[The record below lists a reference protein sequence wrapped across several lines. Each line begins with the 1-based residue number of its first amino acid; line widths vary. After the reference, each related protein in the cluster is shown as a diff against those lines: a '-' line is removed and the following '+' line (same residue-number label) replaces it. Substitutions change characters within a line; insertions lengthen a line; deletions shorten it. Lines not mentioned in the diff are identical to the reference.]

1 MPNHLEPARN
11 NWDAVLTVPK
21 ELRGKYGLPNL
32 RFRKSTGTTDKR
44 LACKIASQYVAGW
57 QIQIEQ
63 AKGADTS
70 VLSDAMQFRSDIENA
85 RDAEHRR
92 ELEELLVT
100 HVEGIEKVQ
109 GFVKAKEFYAVSSG
123 KQTPSSTY
131 FIQWKAY
138 AEAHLKAK
146 TADQWGRDIQEFINH
161 FPTLEG
167 VTTRTVRLWLDKLES
182 KGKGL
187 SRYLS
192 ACRNYWKY
200 IQPYEE
206 SLSEVEPFRDAL
218 SHKRRKKDKADSR
231 DAWTKEEVLTLFN
244 AATSKGKQDLVDLI
258 TLAAY
263 TGARIE
269 EICSLKVEDV
279 TSNAFNIIDAKTKA
293 GIRAIPIHSKIE
305 AVVKRL
311 KENSEDG
318 YLLSGLTFN
327 KYGDRSNAIGKRF
340 GTLKSGLGFNRDKST
355 HSFRHSLITFLDDAG
370 VQLTHIQDIVGHEKA
385 GTTGKVYN
393 KPAPVS
399 VLKQDIEN
407 LIYPLP
413 ELN

>member
-11 NWDAVLTVPK
+11 NWDAILTVPK

-57 QIQIEQ
+57 QILIEQ

-70 VLSDAMQFRSDIENA
+70 VLSDAMQFRADRENA

-92 ELEELLVT
+92 VLEEVLIT
-100 HVEGIEKVQ
+100 HVEGIEKAQ
-109 GFVKAKEFYAVSSG
+109 GLEKAKEFYAVAQS

-131 FIQWKAY
+131 FTQWKTY
-138 AEAHLKAK
+138 AEANLKAK
-146 TADQWGRDIQEFINH
+146 TADQWGRDIQEFINQ
-161 FPTLEG
+161 FPTLDT
-167 VTTRTVRLWLDKLES
+167 VSTRTVRLWLDKLES

-187 SRYLS
+187 GRYLS
-192 ACRNYWKY
+192 ACRNYWKF

-206 SLSEVEPFRDAL
+206 SIAEVEPFRDSL
-218 SHKRRKKDKADSR
+218 SHKRRKKNKGDAK
-231 DAWTKEEVLTLFN
+231 DAWTKEEVLTLWTE
-244 AATSKGKQDLVDLI
+244 ASRAGKQELVDLI
-258 TLAAY
+258 VLAAY

-269 EICSLKVEDV
+269 EICSLKVQDV
-279 TSNAFNIIDAKTKA
+279 THDAFNITDAKTKA

-305 AVVKRL
+305 SVVKRL
-311 KENSEDG
+311 KENSTDG
-318 YLLSGLTFN
+318 YLLPGLTFN

-340 GTLKSGLGFNRDKST
+340 GTFKTGLGFAKDKST

-399 VLKQDIEN
+399 VLKVDIEK
-407 LIYPLP
+407 LVYPLP
-413 ELN
+413 ELI

>member
-1 MPNHLEPARN
+1 MPNHLESARN

-44 LACKIASQYVAGW
+44 LACKIASNYVTGW
-57 QIQIEQ
+57 QILIEQ

-70 VLSDAMQFRSDIENA
+70 ALSDAMQFRADIENA
-85 RDAEHRR
+85 KDAEHRQL
-92 ELEELLVT
+92 LEEVLIT
-100 HVEGIEKVQ
+100 HVEGIEKASTLD
-109 GFVKAKEFYAVSSG
+109 KAKEFYAVAQG
-123 KQTPSSTY
+123 KQTPSSSY
-131 FIQWKAY
+131 FNQWKVY
-138 AEAHLKAK
+138 AEANLKAK
-146 TADQWGRDIQEFINH
+146 TVDQWGRDIQEFINH

-167 VTTRTVRLWLDKLES
+167 VSTRTVRLWLDKLES

-192 ACRNYWKY
+192 ACRSYWKY

-206 SLSEVEPFRDAL
+206 SIAELEPFRDAL
-218 SHKRRKKDKADSR
+218 SHKRRKKDKSDSR
-231 DAWTKEEVLTLFN
+231 DAWTRDEVLTLWSE
-244 AATSKGKQDLVDLI
+244 ATRKGKQDLADLI
-258 TLAAY
+258 SLAAY

-269 EICSLKVEDV
+269 EICSLKVQDV
-279 TSNAFNIIDAKTKA
+279 TDDTINITDAKTKA

-305 AVVKRL
+305 SVIKRL
-311 KENSEDG
+311 KKNSADG
-318 YLLSGLTFN
+318 YILSGLTFN

-340 GTLKSGLGFNRDKST
+340 GNFKSSLGFSKDKST

-385 GTTGKVYN
+385 GTTGRVYN

-399 VLKQDIEN
+399 VLKVDIEN

-413 ELN
+413 ELR

>member
-1 MPNHLEPARN
+1 MPKHLELARN

-32 RFRKSTGTTDKR
+32 RFRKSTETSDKR
-44 LACKIASQYVAGW
+44 LASQRASLYVAGW
-57 QIQIEQ
+57 QILIEQ

-70 VLSDAMQFRSDIENA
+70 VLSEAMQFRADIEKA
-85 RDAEHRR
+85 KDAEHRR
-92 ELEELLVT
+92 VLEEVLIT
-100 HVEGIEKVQ
+100 HVEGIERASTLD
-109 GFVKAKEFYAVSSG
+109 KAKEFYAVAQG

-131 FIQWKAY
+131 FNQWKAY
-138 AEAHLKAK
+138 AEANLKAK
-146 TADQWGRDIQEFINH
+146 TADQWGRDIQGFINE

-167 VTTRTVRLWLDKLES
+167 VTTRTVRLWLDKLET

-187 SRYLS
+187 GRYLS

-200 IQPYEE
+200 MQPYEE
-206 SLSEVEPFRDAL
+206 SIAEVEPFRDAL
-218 SHKRRKKDKADSR
+218 SHKRRKKNRADTK
-231 DAWTKEEVLTLFN
+231 DAWTREEVLILWN
-244 AATSKGKQDLVDLI
+244 EATSKGKQDLADLI
-258 TLAAY
+258 AIAAY

-269 EICSLKVEDV
+269 EICSLKVQDV
-279 TSNAFNIIDAKTKA
+279 TDDTIRITDAKTKA

-305 AVVKRL
+305 AVLKRL
-311 KENSEDG
+311 KENSTDG
-318 YLLSGLTFN
+318 YILSGLTFN

-340 GTLKSGLGFNRDKST
+340 GNHKRGLGFAKDKST

-407 LIYPLP
+407 LVYPLP
-413 ELN
+413 DLI